1 MKFGTKLIHNG
12 NEVDPTTGA
21 LSIPIYQTSTFHQFD
36 IENFG
41 KYDYARSGNPT
52 REALENTIAK
62 LENGVRGFAFSS
74 GMAAISSV
82 LSLFSAGD
90 HIVICEDVY
99 GGTFRIATK
108 VLNRFGIEFT
118 FVDASNLQEI
128 EAGIKPNTKGLY
140 LETPS
145 NPLLKIT
152 DLRGAIKLAKE
163 NDILV
168 IVDNSFLSPYLQK
181 PLDLGADIVVHSA
194 TKFIAGHSDV
204 IGGLA
209 VVNSEELA
217 QELYTIQ
224 NSFGAILGPQDCWLT
239 LRGLKT
245 LKVRMDAYEQ
255 TASKLANWLLEQEE
269 VEDVYYP
276 GLKNHPGHDIHFEQA
291 SGAGAVLSFTLKT
304 IEQTTKFLQTVE
316 NVAVAVSLGGVET
329 IVSYPV
335 KMSHAAIPVDVRER
349 LGVKD
354 TLIRVSVG
362 LEDLEDLIASFRKAL
377 NAGAREKQTVL
388 GTGKSNN

>member
-12 NEVDPTTGA
+12 NEVDPFTGA
-21 LSIPIYQTSTFHQFD
+21 LSIPIYQASTFHQPN
-36 IENFG
+36 IENIG

-52 REALENTIAK
+52 REALENTIAQ

-118 FVDASNLQEI
+118 FVDASEISEI
-128 EAGIKPNTKGLY
+128 ESAIKSNTKGLY

-152 DLRGAIKLAKE
+152 DLREAIKIAKR
-163 NDILV
+163 NDVIV
-168 IVDNSFLSPYLQK
+168 IVDNSFLSPYFQK

-209 VVNSEELA
+209 VVKSEELA
-217 QELYTIQ
+217 RDLYTIQ
-224 NSFGAILGPQDCWLT
+224 NSFGAVLGPQDCWLT

-245 LKVRMDAYEQ
+245 LKVRMDVYEQ
-255 TASKLANWLLEQEE
+255 TAQKLANWLLTNECVEE
-269 VEDVYYP
+269 VYYP
-276 GLKNHPGHDIHFEQA
+276 GLKDHPGHDVHFEQA
-291 SGAGAVLSFTLKT
+291 SGGGAVLSFTLKT
-304 IEQTTKFLQTVE
+304 IDQTIRFLQKVE

-335 KMSHAAIPVDVRER
+335 KMSHAAIPKDVRER

-362 LEDLEDLIASFRKAL
+362 LEDVEDLIASFQKAL
-377 NAGAREKQTVL
+377 I
-388 GTGKSNN
+388 